1 MKLARPQNAHPA
13 IPRGTH
19 TTFNT
24 HTSVVEKVERAIIP
38 PLRGVFLK
46 SKNGITLFSRS
57 RFFQDLARY
66 FCGAEQHHP
75 GPPQGG
81 NFQSPLQQ
89 RSATLAIFFLL
100 LLVHVA
106 QPQQPTHGVPRAAA
120 NPNTFTFVRVEW
132 QGERYGFS
140 GRGNGPLWAHD
151 FPTAEQNLY
160 TAINALTSLPL
171 NYEYKTIALHDE
183 AIFDFPFLYICEVG
197 YWTPNA
203 QEIAIL
209 SEYMQRGGFL
219 LVDDFRGGFEWRNF
233 AAQMQRIVP
242 HEPRPLELT
251 HPIFH
256 CFFEFERLGEHSP
269 YWNMTPQ
276 YYGIFD
282 DKGRIMAMINYNN
295 DIGDGWE
302 WPESDEVFSMEAFKL
317 GINYLVYAMTH

>member
-1 MKLARPQNAHPA
+1 MTFARSQHVSRVMPRLREANQNVFVLVVAALCFMTRPA
-13 IPRGTH
+13 FSQDAR
-19 TTFNT
+19 NT
-24 HTSVVEKVERAIIP
+24 GASVSENA
-38 PLRGVFLK
+38 G
-46 SKNGITLFSRS
+46 
-57 RFFQDLARY
+57 
-66 FCGAEQHHP
+66 
-75 GPPQGG
+75 
-81 NFQSPLQQ
+81 
-89 RSATLAIFFLL
+89 
-100 LLVHVA
+100 
-106 QPQQPTHGVPRAAA
+106 
-120 NPNTFTFVRVEW
+120 TFTFVRVEW

-171 NYEYKTIALHDE
+171 NYQYKTIALNDE

-197 YWTPNA
+197 YWTPNE
-203 QEIAIL
+203 QEAAIL
-209 SEYMQRGGFL
+209 SEYLQRGGFL

-242 HEPRPLELT
+242 YEPRPLELT

-256 CFFEFERLGEHSP
+256 CFFDFDRLGDHSP
-269 YWNMTPQ
+269 YWNLTPQ
-276 YYGIFD
+276 YFGIFD
-282 DKGRIMAMINYNN
+282 DKGRIMAVINYNN